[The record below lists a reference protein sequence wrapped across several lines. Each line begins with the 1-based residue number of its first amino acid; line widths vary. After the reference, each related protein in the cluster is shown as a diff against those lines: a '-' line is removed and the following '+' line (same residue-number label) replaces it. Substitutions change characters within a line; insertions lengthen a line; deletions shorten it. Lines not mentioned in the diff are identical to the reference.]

1 MGRRMTIKDVAKAAN
16 VSVATVSYVLNG
28 KDNISVETQQRVR
41 EAVKRLG
48 YVTNLSARSMA
59 TNESRLIGVII
70 PQTEPGE
77 RLLFHNAFYSEMVG
91 SIEFQ
96 ARKQG
101 YHILL
106 TGCNA
111 DEDYLNIVKQRDLEG
126 IIIVGIYPD
135 AFYSELK
142 KSQIPIVLV
151 DSYCQDFYFHNVQ
164 INDRYGGYLATRH
177 LLECGHTDIAIV
189 TSTLRS
195 GGVSDAR
202 FNGYK
207 DALEEFGVPF
217 RQEYVFESNIDFE
230 SAKEQARKIAGSRH
244 PITAVFAYADLMAV
258 GIIKE
263 FSSLGVRVP
272 EDISIV
278 GFDDLDQAKFCIPSL
293 TTIHQNIQEKGAKA
307 VEILLSDI
315 KGTSQGKQE
324 VVLPISLVRRD
335 SVKMIREMKPH
346 EKEVNE
352 GKKSNKK
359 T

>member
-28 KDNISVETQQRVR
+28 KENISEDTKQRVR
-41 EAVKRLG
+41 DAVIRLG

-59 TNESRLIGVII
+59 TSESRLIGVII

-91 SIEFQ
+91 SIEYH

-101 YHILL
+101 YHILV
-106 TGCNA
+106 TGSNA
-111 DEDYLNIVKQRDLEG
+111 DEDYLRVVKQRDLEG
-126 IIIVGIYPD
+126 IIIIGIYPD
-135 AFYSELK
+135 VFYSELK

-164 INDRYGGYLATRH
+164 INDRYGGYIATRH
-177 LLECGHTDIAIV
+177 LLECGHRDIAIV

-207 DALEEFGVPF
+207 DALAEFGVPF
-217 RQEYVFESNIDFE
+217 RKEYVFESNIDFE
-230 SAKEQARKIAGSRH
+230 SAREQARKIVQSRL
-244 PITAVFAYADLMAV
+244 PFTAVFAYADLMAV
-258 GIIKE
+258 GLIKE

-272 EDISIV
+272 DDISIV
-278 GFDDLDQAKFCIPSL
+278 GFDDLDLAKLCIPSL
-293 TTIHQNIQEKGAKA
+293 TTVHQDVQGKGAKA

-315 KGTSQGKQE
+315 KGKSEGKQE

-335 SVKMIREMKPH
+335 SVKMIEGIKPD
-346 EKEVNE
+346 EKE
-352 GKKSNKK
+352 GKKEKRP
-359 T
+359 